1 MLPFALITGGALG
14 IALTTAL
21 EVLTAPY
28 SAHVVAYP
36 LNGAVHVLKILA
48 VAAFVAGMAGYL
60 VRFRERLG
68 VIGLIAGGALAVGTF
83 LAGPYNLAEVS
94 LDGSLSAVAAN
105 AQLQAIYAAQP
116 WITQVSSV
124 ALPAVLLGIVVFGI
138 VALRR
143 RLFPTWAPVFSL
155 ATIPIAF
162 GAAILSFEAGLP
174 VPHPPTWL
182 FLGLA
187 GYGLS
192 GIVLRLSTRST
203 PSGRS
208 AR

>member
-36 LNGAVHVLKILA
+36 LNGAVHLLKILA

-60 VRFRERLG
+60 LRFRERLG
-68 VIGLIAGGALAVGTF
+68 VIGSIAGYALAIGTF

-94 LDGSLSAVAAN
+94 LDRSLSVVAAD

-143 RLFPTWAPVFSL
+143 GLFPAWAPVFSL
-155 ATIPIAF
+155 VTIPIAF
-162 GAAILSFEAGLP
+162 AAAILSFQAGLP

-192 GIVLRLSTRST
+192 GIALRLSASST
-203 PSGRS
+203 PSRRSGR
-208 AR
+208 

>member
-1 MLPFALITGGALG
+1 MLPFAFIAGGALG
-14 IALTTAL
+14 IALMTAV

-68 VIGLIAGGALAVGTF
+68 VIGSIAVGALAIGTF

-94 LDGSLSAVAAN
+94 LDGSLTAVAAD

-116 WITQVSSV
+116 WITQVTSV

-138 VALRR
+138 VAMRR

-155 ATIPIAF
+155 AMVPIAF
-162 GAAILSFEAGLP
+162 CAGILSFGAGLP

-187 GYGLS
+187 SYGLS
-192 GIVLRLSTRST
+192 GIALRLSAGPT
-203 PSGRS
+203 PSRRSGR
-208 AR
+208 